1 MVNLNPNIDPSTV
14 KILVVDDIPLNVML
28 IEKMMAMQ
36 GVKALKANSG
46 KVALEMIEQDCPD
59 VVLLDIIMPEMN
71 GYEVVE
77 KIREKYTQE
86 QLPIVMLSALNAN
99 DDVAKA
105 KKLGAN
111 DFLTKPVVAE
121 RLFNTL
127 FTILNER
134 LG

>member
-1 MVNLNPNIDPSTV
+1 
-14 KILVVDDIPLNVML
+14 ML

-127 FTILNER
+127 FTILNEK